1 MSSLAVVLYFSLL
14 PALCAAAN
22 PPQKP
27 APPAEF
33 LNGGE
38 SLTYSINWPGGANLG
53 EAHLQA
59 GKTGEGWQFDF
70 SLSASVP
77 GFAVSDH
84 YHSRTN
90 ADFCALE
97 LEKQTQHGSR
107 KAHERTV
114 FNYQE
119 GKATRTTLVEGGGH
133 TDIDISDCAHDGL
146 DFIYYA
152 RREMA
157 LGHGVPKPQDVLFG
171 ALYAVSLDYAGV
183 QDVVVGGKHR
193 QADHI
198 MLSVRGPASDT
209 RAELFL
215 ARDAARTPLLVKVP
229 FALGTFSMELVR

>member
-1 MSSLAVVLYFSLL
+1 MSGPSVFLWAALLSLL
-14 PALCAAAN
+14 SAAGN

-27 APPAEF
+27 APLAAETKAGPAEF
-33 LNGGE
+33 LNGAE
-38 SLTYSINWPGGANLG
+38 SLTYSINWPGGATLG

-59 GKTGEGWQFDF
+59 GKTGDGWQFDF
-70 SLSASVP
+70 SLNASVP

-84 YHSRTN
+84 YRSRTN
-90 ADFCALE
+90 ANFCALE
-97 LEKQTQHGSR
+97 LEKQ
-107 KAHERTV
+107 A
-114 FNYQE
+114 
-119 GKATRTTLVEGGGH
+119 H

-171 ALYAVSLDYAGV
+171 AMYAVRMDYAGV
-183 QDVVVGGKHR
+183 EDVVVGGKHR

-198 MLSVRGPASDT
+198 MLNVRGPASDA

-215 ARDAARTPLLVKVP
+215 ARDAARTPLMVRVP